1 MNALIAKE
9 LGNKTNIQVGEK
21 RRLPRNRS
29 AVSRTTVPSARN
41 VEDDLAFL
49 NDRTCLPPPTSEAGR
64 RAGVVVGGD
73 SGRTPG
79 PSRGSPQLRRAPGRP
94 FARPLGASPS
104 SWLRTV
110 KKFNEARVN
119 GGSNYDS
126 LKVGD
131 WVLFPVMHYSPWS
144 TAWECS
150 HGRELGSY
158 DQTSTIRVQLRT
170 CNERFSS
177 ISALER
183 HFRSVHRGV
192 SLLFECATCGKTDP
206 RPQSISTH
214 APKCRGAIPAPVPA
228 GDEWCC
234 EACGYKSVTRSDLTQ
249 HKRHIHPALR
259 NEERIAERSRAP
271 AQKGRKPSLWSRE
284 DEERLAVLEV
294 KYSGQK
300 SMNILIAK
308 ELGNKTNIQ
317 VSEKRR
323 LPRNRSA
330 VSRTT
335 VPFAR
340 NVEDDLA
347 FLNDRT
353 CLPPPTSEVGKHLP
367 ALVDAYVGTQGHN
380 IARSLLQGLKSW
392 SEGNEG
398 ANALLV
404 SATVEL
410 LKPLLSHCGP
420 GKRKRHFK
428 SGQKGQEK
436 VVRQPFRSWMG
447 RRARKR
453 GCYLRYQALFSGK
466 RSRLASLILDGTDKI
481 ECQVPLAVVHET
493 YKQKWET
500 ATPFKGLGAFTPF
513 SKADN
518 GVFNSLITEDE
529 VRECLAAISPSSA
542 AGPDKI
548 SKGDIREYMA
558 TDAVTAMFNA
568 WFVTGAI
575 PDEVKRCRSIL
586 IPKSANPEHLKEI
599 GNWRPNTIGS
609 MILRL
614 YSRVLTKRLAIA
626 LPVNPRQRGFIQAPG
641 CSENLLV
648 LNTILKQAKRKHEH
662 LAVVFIDIAKAF
674 DSVSHEHILQVLQMR
689 SLDNHVIG
697 IIRNSYVSCLTS
709 IEVDGE
715 RTPDIKIMTGV
726 KQGDPMSP
734 LLFNLAMDPL
744 INMLESRG
752 KGFPTHD
759 GEIATLAFA
768 DDLVMLSH
776 SWDGMS
782 HNIKILEKFCSLTG
796 LSVQAKKCHGFLLT
810 PTHDSYTVNDCS
822 PWKIGGADLHM
833 IGPEESE
840 RYLGVGVSPW
850 VGIAKPD
857 MESQLHHWIQCIDEA
872 PLKPSQKVVILND
885 FAIPRLMYQI
895 DHVES
900 SIMSLAK
907 IDGLVRT
914 AVKAWLRLPKS
925 TCDGLLY
932 SRCSDGGLGILRLAR
947 LIPSIQIR

>member
-1 MNALIAKE
+1 MPSSETFSEDDSEDPLSEGDTILALEYSIASQQLRSAHTAESSEVTIK
-9 LGNKTNIQVGEK
+9 
-21 RRLPRNRS
+21 LPRS
-29 AVSRTTVPSARN
+29 DYS
-41 VEDDLAFL
+41 
-49 NDRTCLPPPTSEAGR
+49 CL
-64 RAGVVVGGD
+64 
-73 SGRTPG
+73 
-79 PSRGSPQLRRAPGRP
+79 
-94 FARPLGASPS
+94 
-104 SWLRTV
+104 
-110 KKFNEARVN
+110 
-119 GGSNYDS
+119 
-126 LKVGD
+126 
-131 WVLFPVMHYSPWS
+131 M
-144 TAWECS
+144 
-150 HGRELGSY
+150 
-158 DQTSTIRVQLRT
+158 
-170 CNERFSS
+170 CNERFS
-177 ISALER
+177 IVSALER

-192 SLLFECATCGKTDP
+192 SLLFECATCGRTDP

-228 GDEWCC
+228 GGEWCC
-234 EACGYKSVTRSDLTQ
+234 EACGHTSETRSGLSQ
-249 HKRHIHPALR
+249 HKRHNHPALR

-294 KYSGQK
+294 KYSGQRN
-300 SMNILIAK
+300 MNALIAK

-317 VSEKRR
+317 
-323 LPRNRSA
+323 
-330 VSRTT
+330 
-335 VPFAR
+335 
-340 NVEDDLA
+340 
-347 FLNDRT
+347 
-353 CLPPPTSEVGKHLP
+353 TSEVGKHLP

-380 IARSLLQGLKSW
+380 IARPLLQGLKSW
-392 SEGNEG
+392 SEGNKG
-398 ANALLV
+398 ADALLV
-404 SATVEL
+404 SATVEF
-410 LKPLLSHCGP
+410 LKPLLSHHGP
-420 GKRKRHFK
+420 GKRKRHFI

-436 VVRQPFRSWMG
+436 VVRQPYRSWMG
-447 RRARKR
+447 RRARRR
-453 GCYLRYQALFSGK
+453 GCYLTYRALFSGK
-466 RSRLASLILDGTDKI
+466 RSRLVSLILDGTSKI

-518 GVFNSLITEDE
+518 GVFNSLITEYE
-529 VRECLAAISPSSA
+529 VRESLAAISPSSA

-548 SKGDIREYMA
+548 TKGDFREYMA
-558 TDAVTAMFNA
+558 TVAIMAMFNA

-575 PDEVKRCRSIL
+575 PDESIL

-599 GNWRPNTIGS
+599 GNWRPITIGS

-662 LAVVFIDIAKAF
+662 LAVVFIDIGKAF

-759 GEIATLAFA
+759 GEIAALAFA

-822 PWKIGGADLHM
+822 PWRIGGGDLHM
-833 IGPEESE
+833 ISPEESE
-840 RYLGVGVSPW
+840 RYLGVGLSPW

-857 MESQLHHWIQCIDEA
+857 MESQLRHWIQCIDEA

-885 FAIPRLMYQI
+885 FAIPSLMYQM

-900 SIMSLAK
+900 SITSLAK
-907 IDGLVRT
+907 TDGLVRT
-914 AVKAWLRLPKS
+914 AVKAWLRLPMS

-932 SRCSDGGLGILRLAR
+932 SRCSYGGFGILRLAK
-947 LIPSIQIR
+947 LIPSIQIRRMQRVADSDDASIRNLLQSSDTQGDFQRLWTKAGGTPENTPDLAKVRTAPLLSQTPLWNGPIPMVLVLLF